1 MPVTV
6 FIKATQEKFRG
17 KFADV
22 RDGRVILFSDAR
34 ENGDGTLHGCG
45 ENTVFR
51 ADEVD
56 VLAHHRDVEI
66 REE

>member
-6 FIKATQEKFRG
+6 FIKATEEKFRG
-17 KFADV
+17 MFAII
-22 RDGRVILFSDAR
+22 RNGRVILFADAKPNR
-34 ENGDGTLHGCG
+34 DGRFHGCG

-56 VLAHHRDVEI
+56 VLAHNRDVEI
-66 REE
+66 QEE